1 MGCCTPR
8 LGWDHVWGRG
18 VGGMLIPVLIPVL
31 IPGKERMR
39 AAVAQP
45 CPRWDLPAGG
55 N

>member
-18 VGGMLIPVLIPVL
+18 VGGRLIPVL